1 MTFLRLG
8 QRYLVISALGLW
20 LGGFTV
26 YAAFV
31 IRIGHRLV
39 PGGRFGFV
47 TAQVTSVLDV
57 LAAIATVLV
66 GVNLVA
72 NRRML
77 TGALKWTSLAAWVVL
92 LAAWVAGFVCHAK
105 LDALLDFKTREISD
119 PTRFQTLHEAYEM
132 AATIQWGAGLLEL
145 WCALAAWRRQDSAG
159 AAAAG
164 GPNCRTRTD

>member
-1 MTFLRLG
+1 MMGLRLLH
-8 QRYLVISALGLW
+8 RFLVASAVGLW

-31 IRIGHRLV
+31 IRIGHRII

-57 LAAIATVLV
+57 LAAMATFLV
-66 GVNLVA
+66 AVNLVA

-77 TGALKWTSLAAWVVL
+77 SGALKWTSLAGWVIL
-92 LAAWVAGFVCHAK
+92 LAALVAGFILHAR

-119 PTRFQTLHEAYEM
+119 PARFQTLHEAYEM
-132 AATIQWGAGLLEL
+132 AATIQWAAGLLEL
-145 WCALAAWRRQDSAG
+145 WCALAAWRRQDSSEISTTPRQREA
-159 AAAAG
+159 
-164 GPNCRTRTD
+164 

>member
-1 MTFLRLG
+1 MSALRLAH
-8 QRYLVISALGLW
+8 RFLVVSALGLW

-57 LAAIATVLV
+57 LAGIAAAAVTI
-66 GVNLVA
+66 NLVA
-72 NRRML
+72 SRRVL
-77 TGALKWTSLAAWVVL
+77 SGGLRWASLAAWIVLVAGL
-92 LAAWVAGFVCHAK
+92 LAAFILHAR
-105 LDALLDFKTREISD
+105 LDALLAFKTREISD

-132 AATIQWGAGLLEL
+132 AATIQWGAGLVAL
-145 WCALAAWRRQDSAG
+145 WCALTGWRRVDAAVG
-159 AAAAG
+159 AAPQLQAG
-164 GPNCRTRTD
+164 G

>member
-8 QRYLVISALGLW
+8 QRYLLISALGLW

-31 IRIGHRLV
+31 IRIGHRII

-66 GVNLVA
+66 ALTLVA

-77 TGALKWTSLAAWVVL
+77 RGALKWTSLAGWVVL
-92 LAAWVAGFVCHAK
+92 LAAWVAGFIFHAK
-105 LDALLDFKTREISD
+105 LNALLDVKAREIND

-132 AATIQWGAGLLEL
+132 SATIQWGAGLVLL
-145 WCALAAWRRQDSAG
+145 WCALALWRRQDSE
-159 AAAAG
+159 
-164 GPNCRTRTD
+164 PQRQT